1 MANDPDISTLTLAQ
15 NSLGRT
21 AIIDATGEVLYVT
34 HTDVSKRVW
43 RTHILEGPVH
53 SGPVAAELHW
63 TANGWTTSHGHAP
76 RGKWIAMWR

>member
-34 HTDVSKRVW
+34 HTDVIKRVW
-43 RTHILEGPVH
+43 RTRSLEGSAH
-53 SGPVAAELHW
+53 SGAVASELH
-63 TANGWTTSHGHAP
+63 
-76 RGKWIAMWR
+76 